1 MNKQDIT
8 IASMALDDLDEV
20 MEIEQ
25 SSFPSPWSR
34 NSFQSEILT
43 NRFACYVTAKDSSNC
58 VIGYAGVW
66 IIFNEAHITTIAVHP
81 CHRQRGVGSRLLA
94 YLLEKAAQE
103 GASKVFLEV
112 RDSNLQARK
121 IYERFGFEV
130 FGKRKKYYYDEDA
143 LVMVR
148 ALEKVER

>member
-1 MNKQDIT
+1 MSKREIT
-8 IASMALDDLDEV
+8 IASMVPDDLDEV
-20 MEIEQ
+20 MQIEQ
-25 SSFPSPWSR
+25 SSFPYPWSR
-34 NSFQSEILT
+34 KSFQSEILT
-43 NRFACYVTAKDSSNC
+43 NKFAYYVTAKDSSKF

-66 IIFNEAHITTIAVHP
+66 IIFDEAHITTIAVHP
-81 CHRQRGVGSRLLA
+81 CYRQMGTGSLLLA
-94 YLLEKAAQE
+94 RLLEKATQE
-103 GASKVFLEV
+103 GAGKVFLEV

-148 ALEKVER
+148 ALEKVEG